1 MMNLKPLTSDL
12 SVAPQITLE
21 DVAELAAAGY
31 RSIISNRPDGESPDQ
46 PDWSSIKAAA
56 TGHGME
62 ARHIPVIASQI
73 SDADV
78 DKFREAY
85 RLLPKPIA
93 AFCRTGTRAALLW
106 ALANEASLSVDERM
120 TIVGEQ
126 GYDLNPFRPRLEAT
140 AANLP
145 E

>member
-1 MMNLKPLTSDL
+1 MNLKPLAADL
-12 SVAPQITLE
+12 SVTSQITPE
-21 DVAELAAAGY
+21 EVAELAAAGF

-46 PDWSSIKAAA
+46 PDWSTIKAAA
-56 TGHGME
+56 TLSGME
-62 ARHIPVIASQI
+62 ARAIPVVAHQI

-78 DKFREAY
+78 DKFREAF

-106 ALANEASLSVDERM
+106 ALANEANLSVDDRM
-120 TIVGEQ
+120 TIAGDQ
-126 GYDLNPFRPRLEAT
+126 GYDLNQFRPRLETT